1 MKEVSMTANFAKSPR
16 NAREFPKSYI
26 DGVSRLPAQRAR
38 IPKLTHRRPI
48 GGSPFGQRLRA
59 VHTHLQ
65 PSCVLYIVHPTS
77 YIGKRIFNAFA
88 LGPCRESL
96 TRLRYVVD

>member
-1 MKEVSMTANFAKSPR
+1 MTANFAKSPR

-26 DGVSRLPAQRAR
+26 GGVSRLPAQRAR

-59 VHTHLQ
+59 VHTHL
-65 PSCVLYIVHPTS
+65 PPA
-77 YIGKRIFNAFA
+77 NACA
-88 LGPCRESL
+88 LNGA
-96 TRLRYVVD
+96 VVRVVNRKCT